1 MEGVAVC
8 ICQLTGRVMT
18 RFGSTLSNLVVNFV
32 NVMLVIL
39 GIYFSNNIEI
49 TMGYYVKNVLSA
61 TNEHFRFFSLF
72 FLWT

>member
-8 ICQLTGRVMT
+8 ICQLTSRVMT

-39 GIYFSNNIEI
+39 GMDFLVITENLQGLLCKNI
-49 TMGYYVKNVLSA
+49 L
-61 TNEHFRFFSLF
+61 
-72 FLWT
+72 